1 MQKMHVIMNL
11 VHIVSPISR
20 SHTSFKYI
28 LYDMMLI
35 RSYPGNV
42 GHSLDLDISF

>member
-1 MQKMHVIMNL
+1 MQTMHVIMNL

-28 LYDMMLI
+28 LYGMMLI
-35 RSYPGNV
+35 KLCPGKV
-42 GHSLDLDISF
+42 GHSLDLKIAL